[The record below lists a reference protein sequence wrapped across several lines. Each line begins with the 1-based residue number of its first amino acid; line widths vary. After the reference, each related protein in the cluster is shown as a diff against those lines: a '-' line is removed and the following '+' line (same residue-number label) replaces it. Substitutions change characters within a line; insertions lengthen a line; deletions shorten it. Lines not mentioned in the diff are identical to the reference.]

1 MSQLINYS
9 GSISLTKPDSILTF
23 ATQTSYVP
31 QNIVMNINIP
41 GIELTKP
48 ASGTKTF
55 YVQVPNGGNN
65 MVGFL
70 FTVDSS
76 GNTVITDYTP

>member
-1 MSQLINYS
+1 MSQLNNYT
-9 GSISLTKPDSILTF
+9 GTISLTKPNSTLTF
-23 ATQTSYVP
+23 STQTTYVP
-31 QNIVMNINIP
+31 SNIVMNINIP
-41 GIELTKP
+41 GIELTTP

-76 GNTVITDYTP
+76 GNTVVTDYTP

>member
-1 MSQLINYS
+1 MSQLNNYT
-9 GSISLTKPDSILTF
+9 GTISLTKP
-23 ATQTSYVP
+23 TS
-31 QNIVMNINIP
+31 NIVMNINIP
-41 GIELTKP
+41 GIELTTP

-76 GNTVITDYTP
+76 GNTVVTDYTP